1 MRHAR
6 RTTRLAFVTLIAST
20 GLVLAACGGGVNEAA
35 ESPAAE
41 EPAAEAPAAEEPA
54 AEAPA
59 AEEPAAEEPAAA
71 APAECGEWG
80 IAMHPWVGYTA
91 SAQVVTNVAQSAL
104 GCTIEQS
111 QLDEAGV
118 TYDAMEA
125 GSTDVVIEDW
135 GGGRWQEWVDR
146 GAVQEIGNNGNV
158 GLIGMYVPQWMC
170 DEYPD
175 IADSANLNKYAE
187 LFVTPESGGKGA
199 WYEGPPGYTTIG
211 EKMIEANK
219 LNFKAI
225 NTGSEQALIDVLT
238 KGSDE
243 KTAVI
248 AYFYEPQNFLAKVPL
263 CRVNFPANDWT
274 DAAEAS
280 GLTDYPKTELKKLAS
295 TELMESGSPF
305 ATLVQ
310 NFSWTNEDQNQV
322 ALDIESG
329 TSPEEAAQKWIDA
342 NMDTVNSWLEGTG
355 ASM

>member
-1 MRHAR
+1 MKTTIGKRH
-6 RTTRLAFVTLIAST
+6 LAAASLIASASI
-20 GLVLAACGGGVNEAA
+20 VLAACGGGVNEAA
-35 ESPAAE
+35 ESPAA
-41 EPAAEAPAAEEPA
+41 PAGSEAPAASA
-54 AEAPA
+54 APA
-59 AEEPAAEEPAAA
+59 AD
-71 APAECGEWG
+71 CGEWG

-91 SAQVVTNVAQSAL
+91 SAQVVTNVAQDAL
-104 GCTIEQS
+104 GCTIEQT

-146 GAVQEIGNNGNV
+146 GAVVEVGNNGNV

-170 DEYPD
+170 EEYPD
-175 IADSANLNKYAE
+175 ISDSANLNKYAE

-211 EKMIEANK
+211 EKMIEANG

-238 KGSDE
+238 KGQNDKE
-243 KTAVI
+243 AVL

-263 CRVNFPANDWT
+263 CRVNFPENDWT
-274 DAAEAS
+274 DAAAAS

-295 TELMESGSPF
+295 AELMNSGSPF
-305 ATLVQ
+305 ATLIQ
-310 NFSWTNEDQNQV
+310 NFTWTNEDQNQV

-329 TSPEEAAQKWIDA
+329 MTPQEAAQKWIDA
-342 NMDTVNSWLEGTG
+342 NPDKVAAWLEGTG
-355 ASM
+355 AS